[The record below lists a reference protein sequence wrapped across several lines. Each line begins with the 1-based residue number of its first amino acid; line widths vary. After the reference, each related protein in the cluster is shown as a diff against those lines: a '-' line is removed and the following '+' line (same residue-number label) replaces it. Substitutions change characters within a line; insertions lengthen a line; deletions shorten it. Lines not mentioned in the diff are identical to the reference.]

1 MAIKYIKGRL
11 KNRTGT
17 AQEWA
22 STNPILLSGEFGVES
37 DTNKLKI
44 GDGST
49 HWNDLP
55 YFGGGGSDGRKVIAS
70 IFEPTSQ
77 TWIEI
82 DMESVSIGSEADAY
96 IEIS

>member
-22 STNPILLSGEFGVES
+22 GTNPILLSGEFGVES
-37 DTNKLKI
+37 DNNKLKI

-49 HWNDLP
+49 RWNDLP
-55 YFGGGGSDGRKVIAS
+55 YFGSGGSDGRKVIAS

-82 DMESVSIGSEADAY
+82 DMESVAIGSKADSY